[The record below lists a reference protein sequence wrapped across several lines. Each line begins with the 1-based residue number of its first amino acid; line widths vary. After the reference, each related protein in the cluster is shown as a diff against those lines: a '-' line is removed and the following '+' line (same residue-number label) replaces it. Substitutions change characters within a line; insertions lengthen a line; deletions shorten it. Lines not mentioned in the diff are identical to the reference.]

1 MRMMASKVTQIRAL
15 ITEKSERMPAQWIEH
30 ERQCAIPIS
39 TMIIQAKVKSL
50 IENQNTTETSE
61 SEILCCQCWVVLHL
75 KGCHAFHNLQLTGK
89 ASAADL
95 VPAEK
100 FASDNYKA
108 WIFAPASI
116 QSALLT

>member
-1 MRMMASKVTQIRAL
+1 
-15 ITEKSERMPAQWIEH
+15 
-30 ERQCAIPIS
+30 
-39 TMIIQAKVKSL
+39 
-50 IENQNTTETSE
+50 
-61 SEILCCQCWVVLHL
+61 VVPHL

-100 FASDNYKA
+100 FASDNYKT

-116 QSALLT
+116 QSALLYNEPDTIMINSHLLSCCMTGLDVCTCQQRQLDD